1 MMSPRTGKAS
11 TIAANRASA
20 SRTNLRVDVDQLEAE
35 PGGRGVDE
43 EAIERACCAVQ
54 ADGQAELIA

>member
-1 MMSPRTGKAS
+1 MSPRAGKAS
-11 TIAANRASA
+11 TIAAK
-20 SRTNLRVDVDQLEAE
+20 LRERVADELPVEVDHLEDE
-35 PGGRGVDE
+35 PPAGAVGE